1 MHLTIQ
7 DGASLSGRHGLD
19 HGTAGHYRWRG
30 LEGAGQ
36 QESLPPRRWELSGL
50 GEGMG
55 FGVISFSKDTRISG
69 NLGNSLGH
77 FLFQTRKTKTGG
89 WFPGLSPVWE
99 LEREG
104 PSSTSKHLKR
114 PSSCAQKSQEHCWP
128 PKVEHKD

>member
-1 MHLTIQ
+1 MTTGLQ
-7 DGASLSGRHGLD
+7 DVTG
-19 HGTAGHYRWRG
+19 GTG

-77 FLFQTRKTKTGG
+77 FLFQTLEAGILASH
-89 WFPGLSPVWE
+89 LSGNWS
-99 LEREG
+99 G
-104 PSSTSKHLKR
+104 K
-114 PSSCAQKSQEHCWP
+114 AP
-128 PKVEHKD
+128 PACLSI